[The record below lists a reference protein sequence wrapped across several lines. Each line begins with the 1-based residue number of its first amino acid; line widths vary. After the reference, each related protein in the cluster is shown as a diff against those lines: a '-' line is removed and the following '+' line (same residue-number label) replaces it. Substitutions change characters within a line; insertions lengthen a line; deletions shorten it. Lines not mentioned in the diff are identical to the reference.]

1 MLLYKIDIQDNNE
14 LSIAGL
20 LTGGIETRTTYATRA
35 QMAHILAALMPTN
48 RLVIKICMETGLRI
62 SDVLSLKT
70 CQLKRRQTVREAKT
84 GKSRRIQWPESLYTE
99 MRRQAGEIWVFPGRT
114 DPGKHRTRQS
124 VWRDIKRAEH
134 VFRRSKELDR
144 RQNLGT
150 HTARKIAAVEAYQ
163 RGGMPAAQRL
173 LNHSD
178 PYITRLYALADKEL

>member
-1 MLLYKIDIQDNNE
+1 MILYKIDIPDNGE

-20 LTGGIETRTTYATRA
+20 LTGGIETRTTYATRG

-48 RLVIKICMETGLRI
+48 RLVVKLCMETGLRI

-84 GKSRRIQWPESLYTE
+84 GKTRRIQWPEYLYNE

-114 DPGKHRTRQS
+114 DPGKHRTRQA
-124 VWRDIKRAEH
+124 VWRDIKRAER
-134 VFRRSKELDR
+134 VFKRSRELDR
-144 RQNLGT
+144 GQNIGT

-178 PYITRLYALADKEL
+178 PYITRLYALADKEM